1 MLNRIPCSTYL
12 FRHDVFVVFQETVDE
27 NMTVLERKNLRR
39 AMYSREALK
48 TEEEVEGKIR

>member
-1 MLNRIPCSTYL
+1 MLNRIPCSPYL
-12 FRHDVFVVFQETVDE
+12 FRHYVFVVFQETVDE

-39 AMYSREALK
+39 AMYSREAIK